1 VEIHDVKKIAPSQG
15 LRLMAIHAH
24 PDDESSKGAATMA
37 AYVDAGA
44 EVMVVSCTGGERG
57 DILNAAAGELAHAHR
72 DLAGV
77 RRTEMAEAAA
87 VLGVKHR
94 WLGYVDSGLPEGDP
108 LPELPFGAF
117 ALQPVEIAAAGIIK
131 LIREFRPHVI
141 TTYDENGGYP
151 HPDHIHCHKVST
163 FAFEHAANPEMYPE
177 LGAPWSVSKLYYDR
191 AFAPDRFRT
200 LHYAMLEAGYESP
213 YTERVAMWEEDQDNQ
228 MFKWVSPHTTTTQ
241 IDCADFF
248 SQRDQA
254 LLAHR
259 TQIDPEGFFFA
270 VPEHVYAEHW
280 PWEDYTLISSK
291 VSTELPE
298 TDLFAGLR

>member
-1 VEIHDVKKIAPSQG
+1 MKKMPPSQG

-44 EVMVVSCTGGERG
+44 EVMVVTCTGGERG

-72 DLAGV
+72 DLPGV
-77 RRTEMAEAAA
+77 RRAEMAEAAS
-87 VLGVKHR
+87 VLGIEHR
-94 WLGYVDSGLPEGDP
+94 WLGYTDSGLPEGDP

-117 ALQPVEIAAAGIIK
+117 ASRPVEIAAAGLIK

-151 HPDHIHCHKVST
+151 HPDHIHTHKVAL
-163 FAFEHAANPEMYPE
+163 FAFEHAANPKMYPH
-177 LGAPWSVSKLYYDR
+177 LGDAWEVRKLYYDR
-191 AFAPDRFRT
+191 AFAPERFRT
-200 LHYAMLEAGYESP
+200 LHYAMIEAGYESP
-213 YTERVAMWEEDQDNQ
+213 YTERVKLWESDQQDQ
-228 MFKWVSPHTTTTQ
+228 MFSWVSPHTTTTQ
-241 IDCADFF
+241 VHCADYFTK
-248 SQRDQA
+248 RDQA

-270 VPEHVYAEHW
+270 VPEHLYAEHW
-280 PWEDYTLISSK
+280 PWEDYTLITSK

-298 TDLFAGLR
+298 SDLFAGLR